1 MSKDVPVN
9 AQTTVEEGES
19 ASESSVG
26 MLSMNSSSI
35 FNKLSSHG
43 VGLFHRPARLKSPQ
57 ERLEELLQR
66 ALNPNLS
73 EGAMLLTL
81 GAIKHLLNEKPYLA
95 EHKITAR
102 GKLHGLT
109 LSRALNET
117 HLKDSYKNE
126 LKIIIAHIT
135 APAYTQKASPR
146 PSR

>member
-9 AQTTVEEGES
+9 AQTTTEEGES

-26 MLSMNSSSI
+26 MLSMNSSSF
-35 FNKLSSHG
+35 FNESSPYRI
-43 VGLFHRPARLKSPQ
+43 GLFHQPTRPKSPQ

-73 EGAMLLTL
+73 ESAMLFTL

-95 EHKITAR
+95 EHKFTAR

-117 HLKDSYKNE
+117 HLKESYKNE
-126 LKIIIAHIT
+126 LRTIIAHIA
-135 APAYTQKASPR
+135 APTYTQRPR
-146 PSR
+146 PRP